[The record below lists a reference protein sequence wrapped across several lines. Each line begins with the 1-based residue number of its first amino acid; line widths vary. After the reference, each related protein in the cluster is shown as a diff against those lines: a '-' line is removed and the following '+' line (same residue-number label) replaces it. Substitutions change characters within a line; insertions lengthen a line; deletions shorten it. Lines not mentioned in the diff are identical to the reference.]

1 MPLTRLDLS
10 GSICIEDGCS
20 KVIFNDTTGSVGA
33 ACAEDENALGYG
45 LTGGIIADDVTG
57 VVLNVYYPDMTT
69 PFIFTFVVASSVIT
83 SCILTDLN
91 GNDTDITAD
100 LVSTAFPLV
109 DFQVNL
115 AAYGVTFPETSDGI
129 IEWDYTISG
138 TSDDETFSYTTS
150 GGQLIDCTAKC
161 CIEKSYLDIDTDCN
175 CLSDK
180 LDSIIKSEIFFN
192 AAHYAIHV
200 GQDIKSNDFIKLA
213 NDICKTNCKTC

>member
-20 KVIFNDTTGSVGA
+20 KVIFNDTTGSVDA
-33 ACAEDENALGYG
+33 VCAEDVNELGYG
-45 LTGGIIADDVTG
+45 LVGGITAGDVTG
-57 VVLNVYYPDMTT
+57 IVLNVYYPGITT
-69 PFIFTFVVASSVIT
+69 PYKFTFVVAASVIT
-83 SCILTDLN
+83 SCVLTDLN

-100 LVSTAFPLV
+100 LVSTAFPLA

-115 AAYGVTFPETSDGI
+115 DAYGVTFPETSDGI
-129 IEWDYTISG
+129 IKWDYTISG
-138 TSDDETFSYTTS
+138 VSGIEAFSYTTS

-161 CIEKSYLDIDTDCN
+161 CIEKSYLDIDTNCN

-192 AAHYAIHV
+192 AAHYAIHI
-200 GQDIKSNDFIKLA
+200 GQETKSDNFIKLA
-213 NDICKTNCKTC
+213 GDICKTNCKTC